1 MVVPVWR
8 TPTHRSVETSHGDA
22 VGGRRAGR
30 VPSDRQARAL
40 VRQLRRVAR
49 SRPDRD
55 PVRRRYVLYQH
66 HRVDAV
72 RSELLELAAL
82 LEQAHDIDPETLA
95 DVRRL
100 VTSGCD
106 SPLYNPDLHPSEMVA
121 ALYFL
126 RSRLREAPAPPP
138 RDGHGG

>member
-1 MVVPVWR
+1 M
-8 TPTHRSVETSHGDA
+8 
-22 VGGRRAGR
+22 
-30 VPSDRQARAL
+30 
-40 VRQLRRVAR
+40 
-49 SRPDRD
+49 
-55 PVRRRYVLYQH
+55 RRRYVLYQH
-66 HRVDAV
+66 DRVDAV